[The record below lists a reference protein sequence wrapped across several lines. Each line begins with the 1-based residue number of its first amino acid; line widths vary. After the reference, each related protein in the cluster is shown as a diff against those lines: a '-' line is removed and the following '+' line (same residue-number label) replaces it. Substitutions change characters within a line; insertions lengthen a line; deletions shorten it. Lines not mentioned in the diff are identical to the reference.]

1 MRQKPGLYPPVLPAE
16 SHSFS
21 LYNGSTSPAT
31 TERTR
36 LLSYRHSFHAG
47 NHADVI
53 KHIVQSLILDALKQ
67 KDKPFVYHDTHSGVG
82 RYDLTH
88 EWSEKTG
95 EYKQG
100 IARLWQHSAE
110 LEHTESYLGA
120 VASLNQ
126 GDELRFY
133 PGSPKVAHA
142 LLRPQDR
149 MVLTELHPSDYPLL
163 CQEFAGQHQVAIFKE
178 DGFQRLKA
186 SLPPKERRGLVL
198 IDPPY
203 ELAKEYR
210 DVVKAIAQAHKR
222 WATGVYAIWYPVVNR
237 HDIDDMLDG
246 LENLGIRKILQI
258 ELGVSPDTSERG
270 MTASG
275 MIVINPPWKLE
286 SQMQNLLPAL
296 QNIIAP
302 ATGHHTVRWVVPE

>member
-1 MRQKPGLYPPVLPAE
+1 MV
-16 SHSFS
+16 
-21 LYNGSTSPAT
+21 
-31 TERTR
+31 
-36 LLSYRHSFHAG
+36 
-47 NHADVI
+47 
-53 KHIVQSLILDALKQ
+53 KHIVQSLILSAQQQ

-100 IARLWQHSAE
+100 IARLWQQ
-110 LEHTESYLGA
+110 TEVPEDIHSYLEA
-120 VASLNQ
+120 IKALNDD
-126 GDELRFY
+126 GELRYY
-133 PGSPKVAHA
+133 PGSPRVARAH
-142 LLRPQDR
+142 LRSHDR

-163 CQEFAGQHQVAIFKE
+163 EQEFHRDRQVAIFKE
-178 DGFQRLKA
+178 DGFARLKG

-210 DVVKAIAQAHKR
+210 DVVQAIAQSYKR
-222 WATGVYAIWYPVVNR
+222 WATGIYAIWYPVVNR
-237 HDIDDMLDG
+237 CDIEDMIEG
-246 LENLGIRKILQI
+246 LQGLGIRKILQI
-258 ELGVSPDTSERG
+258 ELGVSPDTNERG

-286 SQMQNLLPAL
+286 SQMQSILPFLKEA
-296 QNIIAP
+296 IAP
-302 ATGHHTVRWVVPE
+302 ATGHYKVEWIVPE

>member
-1 MRQKPGLYPPVLPAE
+1 M
-16 SHSFS
+16 
-21 LYNGSTSPAT
+21 
-31 TERTR
+31 
-36 LLSYRHSFHAG
+36 LSYRHSFHAG
-47 NHADVI
+47 NHADVV
-53 KHIVQSLILDALKQ
+53 KHIVQSLILSALQQ

-100 IARLWQHSAE
+100 IARLWQQ
-110 LEHTESYLGA
+110 TEVPEDIHSYLDA
-120 VASLNQ
+120 IKALNDD
-126 GDELRFY
+126 GELRYY
-133 PGSPKVAHA
+133 PGSPRVARAH
-142 LLRPQDR
+142 LRNHDR

-163 CQEFAGQHQVAIFKE
+163 EQEFHRDRQVAIFKE
-178 DGFQRLKA
+178 DGFARLKG

-210 DVVKAIAQAHKR
+210 DVVQAIAQSYKR
-222 WATGVYAIWYPVVNR
+222 WATGIYAIWYPVVNR
-237 HDIDDMLDG
+237 CDIDDMIEG
-246 LENLGIRKILQI
+246 LQGLGIRKILQI
-258 ELGVSPDTSERG
+258 ELGVSPDTNERG

-286 SQMQNLLPAL
+286 SQMQSILPFLKEA
-296 QNIIAP
+296 IAP
-302 ATGHHTVRWVVPE
+302 ATGHYKVEWIVPE

>member
-1 MRQKPGLYPPVLPAE
+1 M
-16 SHSFS
+16 
-21 LYNGSTSPAT
+21 
-31 TERTR
+31 
-36 LLSYRHSFHAG
+36 LSYRHSFHAG
-47 NHADVI
+47 NHADVV
-53 KHIVQSLILDALKQ
+53 KHIVQSLILSALQQ

-100 IARLWQHSAE
+100 IARLWQQ
-110 LEHTESYLGA
+110 TEVPEDIHSYLDA
-120 VASLNQ
+120 IKALNDD
-126 GDELRFY
+126 GELRYY
-133 PGSPKVAHA
+133 PGSPRVARAH
-142 LLRPQDR
+142 LRSHDR

-163 CQEFAGQHQVAIFKE
+163 EQEFRRDRQVAIFKE
-178 DGFQRLKA
+178 DGFARLKG

-210 DVVKAIAQAHKR
+210 DVVQAIAQSYKR
-222 WATGVYAIWYPVVNR
+222 WATGIYAIWYPVVNR
-237 HDIDDMLDG
+237 CDIDDMIEG
-246 LENLGIRKILQI
+246 LQGLGIRKILQI
-258 ELGVSPDTSERG
+258 ELGVSPDTNERG

-286 SQMQNLLPAL
+286 SQMQSILPFLKEA
-296 QNIIAP
+296 IAP
-302 ATGHHTVRWVVPE
+302 ATGHYKVEWIVPE